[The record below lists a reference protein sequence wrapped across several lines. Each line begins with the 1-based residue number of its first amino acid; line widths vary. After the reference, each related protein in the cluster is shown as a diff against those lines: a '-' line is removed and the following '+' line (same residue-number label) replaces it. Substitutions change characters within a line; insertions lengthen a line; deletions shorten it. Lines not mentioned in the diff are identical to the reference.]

1 MLTGLSIRKELRTIM
16 TIDFAD
22 KLGTFVIINQK
33 LDGIQRDIAYAF
45 NMPVFKDNNL
55 TCSYW
60 KQPHI
65 YALSKL
71 ETRIQDAKRITEKY
85 IQILGRVHIN
95 KIKS

>member
-1 MLTGLSIRKELRTIM
+1 M

-22 KLGTFVIINQK
+22 KLGTFVIISQK

-71 ETRIQDAKRITEKY
+71 ETRIQDAKRITENY
-85 IQILGRVHIN
+85 IQTLKNSRKEEIYNASSYIRRN
-95 KIKS
+95 A